1 MTTVERC
8 RDCGRLF
15 SYLPRGVCG
24 ECLTRREEL
33 FLTVKAHFR
42 SAPGASVAEVAT
54 ATGVPVG
61 MITAWIADG
70 RLAPAV
76 PSDQALSEWR
86 AEEDRL
92 EGIRRALAETV
103 AAEPPAVHPGPGA
116 AAAPRRGMFG
126 REH

>member
-42 SAPGASVAEVAT
+42 AAPGASVAEVAL
-54 ATGVPVG
+54 ATGAPVG

-70 RLAPAV
+70 RLAAAV
-76 PSDQALSEWR
+76 PSDQALSER
-86 AEEDRL
+86 QAEEDRL
-92 EGIRRALAETV
+92 EAIRRALAETV
-103 AAEPPAVHPGPGA
+103 AAGPPAAPRASGA

-126 REH
+126 RAH